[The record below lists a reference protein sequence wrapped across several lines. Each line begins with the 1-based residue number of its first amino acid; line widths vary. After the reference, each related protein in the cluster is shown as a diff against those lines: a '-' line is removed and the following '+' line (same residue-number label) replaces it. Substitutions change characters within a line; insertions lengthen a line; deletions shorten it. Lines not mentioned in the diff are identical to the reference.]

1 MVNKELTLE
10 ERKELIKKRIG
21 KIENKIMVMSGKGGV
36 GKTTVAVNLAF
47 ALQMKDFNTGILDAD
62 IHGPNVPKMLKI
74 ENFRPNTTPE
84 GILPAK
90 IPMGAG
96 RALEVISLAFFLEK
110 DSPVIWR
117 GPLKMGALQQFL
129 SDVVWGNLD
138 YLIVDL
144 PPGTGD
150 EPLSIAQLIP
160 DITGSIIVTTPQDVA
175 LMDSRRAVNFS
186 KRLNIP
192 VMGVIENMSGFRCP
206 HCGKEINLFKMGGG
220 ERAAK
225 ELEVP
230 FLGRIP
236 IDPVIVKDSDSGR
249 PFILNHHDSEAE
261 KVFNKIVDRISGW
274 KGE

>member
-192 VMGVIENMSGFRCP
+192 VIGVIENMSGFRCP

>member
-47 ALQMKDFNTGILDAD
+47 ALQMKGFNTGILDAD

-74 ENFRPNTTPE
+74 ENFKPNTTPE

-90 IPMGAG
+90 IPIGRG
-96 RALEVISLAFFLEK
+96 RALEVISLAFFLEE

-138 YLIVDL
+138 YLIADL

-186 KRLNIP
+186 KRLNVP

-206 HCGKEINLFKMGGG
+206 YCGKEINLFKMGGG

-225 ELEVP
+225 ELGVP

-236 IDPVIVKDSDSGR
+236 IDPVIVKDSDNGR
-249 PFILNHHDSEAE
+249 PFILNHHDSEAG
-261 KVFNKIVDRISGW
+261 KAFNGIVDRISGW
-274 KGE
+274 KGR

>member
-186 KRLNIP
+186 KRLNVP

-225 ELEVP
+225 EMGVP

-249 PFILNHHDSEAE
+249 PFILNHHDSEAG